1 MARSLSSQKRLRQS
15 KTRAEIN
22 RRRKSQ
28 IKTAVRHVNDAVHDK
43 DSDKAEKAFRVAA
56 KLLDRFA
63 NVGTIHSNKAARKKS
78 QLSKQVQALKTAS

>member
-1 MARSLSSQKRLRQS
+1 VARSLSSQKRLRQS

-28 IKTAVRHVNDAVHDK
+28 IKTAVRRVNDAVHDK
-43 DSDKAEKAFRVAA
+43 DADKADKAFRTAA

-63 NVGTIHSNKAARKKS
+63 DVGTIHTNKAARKKS
-78 QLSKQVQALKTAS
+78 QLAKQVNALKSGS

>member
-15 KTRAEIN
+15 KTRAEVN

-28 IKTAVRHVNDAVHDK
+28 IKTAVRRVTDAVHDK
-43 DSDKAEKAFRVAA
+43 DTDKAEKAFRSAA

-63 NVGTIHSNKAARKKS
+63 NVGTIHTNKAARKKS
-78 QLSKQVQALKTAS
+78 QLSKQVQSLKSGA